1 MRGFQ
6 RIYGLRGP
14 WGLTAVI
21 QLIYELRKNCCG
33 TGGREKSK
41 ALQEV
46 FADLK
51 RTKRENSKLPNCP
64 LLTIFFKSKWLV
76 EQLHMLPYKA
86 CFWILSSFLSLV
98 ISICY
103 RMNHCLSAYKAI
115 ILVEHFK
122 SRVLVKL
129 KGLIHV
135 TRCSNHA
142 SVAKLMVSETTALL
156 PKFHYAMILVTYFIL
171 SRYVQRNVFQCFL
184 PCLTKHFVFLK
195 VFLKAILNC
204 PCFIINTVKF

>member
-1 MRGFQ
+1 M
-6 RIYGLRGP
+6 
-14 WGLTAVI
+14 
-21 QLIYELRKNCCG
+21 
-33 TGGREKSK
+33 
-41 ALQEV
+41 
-46 FADLK
+46 
-51 RTKRENSKLPNCP
+51 
-64 LLTIFFKSKWLV
+64 
-76 EQLHMLPYKA
+76 
-86 CFWILSSFLSLV
+86 SFSLSLV

-171 SRYVQRNVFQCFL
+171 SIYVQWKVFQCFL
-184 PCLTKHFVFLK
+184 PCLTKPFCIFAGVLK
-195 VFLKAILNC
+195 SDSSLSMFHHKYRKISSKMFFISLKTPIGN
-204 PCFIINTVKF
+204 VKICVRNFRL

>member
-1 MRGFQ
+1 M
-6 RIYGLRGP
+6 
-14 WGLTAVI
+14 
-21 QLIYELRKNCCG
+21 
-33 TGGREKSK
+33 
-41 ALQEV
+41 
-46 FADLK
+46 
-51 RTKRENSKLPNCP
+51 
-64 LLTIFFKSKWLV
+64 
-76 EQLHMLPYKA
+76 
-86 CFWILSSFLSLV
+86 SFSLSLV

-135 TRCSNHA
+135 TRRSNHA

-171 SRYVQRNVFQCFL
+171 SIYVQWNVFQCFL
-184 PCLTKHFVFLK
+184 PCLRKRFVFLQ
-195 VFLKAILNC
+195 VFLKAILHC
-204 PCFIINTVKF
+204 PCSIINTVKFQAKCFFISLKTPIGNVKICVRNFRL